1 MTDAFATRSPDTG
14 VAREA
19 APATGV
25 SCLEARGITVGYGDT
40 PVLSRLDV
48 AIPTGGLTVIVGP
61 NACGKST
68 LLKALARMLPA
79 KEGTV
84 LLDGVPITKL
94 RPRHI
99 ARSLGLLPQSPVAP
113 DGIVVAD
120 LVARGRYPHQGFLQQ
135 WTAQDTEAVSE
146 AMARSGVDAL
156 ATRQV
161 SDLSGGQ
168 RQRVWIALA
177 LAQKAP
183 ILLLDEPTTYLDIAH
198 QIEVLRL
205 TRDLHR
211 DGYTVVMVLH
221 DLQLAFR
228 YATHLIV
235 MRGGRILAE
244 GRPADIVTADLIEEA
259 FGLPCRILSD
269 PESGTP
275 LVIPL
280 ADPSAH

>member
-1 MTDAFATRSPDTG
+1 M
-14 VAREA
+14 
-19 APATGV
+19 
-25 SCLEARGITVGYGDT
+25 
-40 PVLSRLDV
+40 
-48 AIPTGGLTVIVGP
+48 IVGP

-99 ARSLGLLPQSPVAP
+99 ARSLGLLPQSPIAP

-156 ATRQV
+156 ATCQV